1 MDEDDEEEGGE
12 EKDKLLNK
20 QTKSIGTFGRLKDV
34 LFFGAKDANDHKL
47 ERSIR
52 ISLTVHVFLLVG
64 VFTLIIN
71 IPFTVIIWSNPK
83 TLELFVVHYT
93 LTLVMLVL
101 CEAVIFCMTM
111 FSSILVGMI
120 IYSCWTLKYYNRL
133 K

>member
-1 MDEDDEEEGGE
+1 MDEDDEEEEGE

-34 LFFGAKDANDHKL
+34 LFFGVKDANDYKL

-64 VFTLIIN
+64 VFTLIMN